1 MDLKKLPLTMTN
13 PTKLENQFPRQTEK
27 TSKLQLSSS
36 KDNENRQSYGTAG
49 QDNTR
54 YKSVKDEGRFDYH
67 SWDMQRN

>member
-13 PTKLENQFPRQTEK
+13 PTKLENQFPTQTEK

-49 QDNTR
+49 
-54 YKSVKDEGRFDYH
+54 
-67 SWDMQRN
+67 